1 MATSGAV
8 IARIVSQY
16 SDKGSKAA
24 QKDIANMGKKIDNWS
39 KKAVKS
45 YAVAAAAAGAFAY
58 KIGKESVQA
67 AIDDSKSA
75 AMLANT
81 LKNVT
86 GATNTQIAAVEDYIS
101 KTQKLVNV
109 SDTDLRSSLNTLVTA
124 TGDVT
129 TAQFLQTRALDAAA
143 GSGKD
148 VAAVTAAMAKASNGN
163 YTALGKMFPQIDK
176 ATLASKDFSKILG
189 ILEGDYKGAA
199 EAVAKQD
206 PFTALKL
213 QFGEVAEKLGLVL
226 LPEVQKFAQYIIS
239 DVIPNVEDWIE
250 LNDEKL
256 KDSFVTI
263 LTLME
268 RTVTGLLALTAIFEK
283 YKVLILTIMAIPLI
297 GYFSNQALII
307 GAFARGVSGALKAV
321 GPILKSMIGAF
332 RGFGAA
338 ISLVAGAFSGAGG
351 GKLGIIAA
359 LRGALSLFMQLNP
372 WVRGIT
378 IAVGLLTIGWN
389 LLKKA
394 FGGSDDAV
402 KKSKLTNEQIAKQQQ
417 KAILAG
423 YEQVTIGMEKA
434 KNDKIAL
441 DTIAKNAAAQKKAD
455 DEAAKRAKIEADI
468 LKKQQ
473 TLKGLLGKKVAFDV
487 SDIKDEKQLNA
498 AILLQK
504 RQENA
509 KKADMDRLD
518 LLKSMFKTQDDLAKL
533 ELVRSDILVEYNK
546 NLKYQNDLMIA
557 YQSDSKI
564 TQDEI
569 QNLADKWGISAAEV
583 AKYSTVFLAL
593 LDEKI
598 DSSDIQS
605 VATAFNIGTAEAKK
619 YLEAVLA
626 IKGGSLDTADLKR
639 LADLWKLTVPEALQY
654 IQYVAQIN
662 NPSAKLSDAGV
673 ESIKKTWGLTND
685 ALAAY
690 IKQIGLPF
698 NYDGSMLKGVDDLIC
713 KLKEALELIKKIQS
727 GASTA
732 SSAASSSS
740 SSSSS
745 TDSRTTVAAAAAAA
759 AAEASAAA
767 ARSYAVAKAAGDMDA
782 AAKAAAGVNPS
793 KLAAGESGAIGAAS
807 IAAQLKAAEVALA
820 AVTAQGNTLARFK
833 AKEAADLAAS
843 QASTQLDVD
852 ERSKFR
858 AMQDAFKSSAYD
870 TPTGKFNSPT
880 MDAANSGFKGLQGS
894 GGDTNVYL
902 TVNGSV
908 STQQDIVTAVRNGL
922 LATQT
927 NGNNITLQAV

>member
-1 MATSGAV
+1 
-8 IARIVSQY
+8 
-16 SDKGSKAA
+16 
-24 QKDIANMGKKIDNWS
+24 
-39 KKAVKS
+39 
-45 YAVAAAAAGAFAY
+45 
-58 KIGKESVQA
+58 
-67 AIDDSKSA
+67 
-75 AMLANT
+75 
-81 LKNVT
+81 
-86 GATNTQIAAVEDYIS
+86 
-101 KTQKLVNV
+101 
-109 SDTDLRSSLNTLVTA
+109 
-124 TGDVT
+124 
-129 TAQFLQTRALDAAA
+129 
-143 GSGKD
+143 
-148 VAAVTAAMAKASNGN
+148 
-163 YTALGKMFPQIDK
+163 MFPQIDK
-176 ATLASKDFSKILG
+176 ATLASKDFSKILA

-250 LNDEKL
+250 LNDQKL

-268 RTVTGLLALTAIFEK
+268 RTVTGLLALTAVFEK

-307 GAFARGVSGALKAV
+307 GAFARQVSNALKAV
-321 GPILKSMIGAF
+321 GPVLKSMIGAF

-372 WVRGIT
+372 WIRGIT

-455 DEAAKRAKIEADI
+455 DARAKAAKIEADI

-509 KKADMDRLD
+509 KKADMDRLE

-533 ELVRSDILVEYNK
+533 ELVRSDILAEYNK

-569 QNLADKWGISAAEV
+569 QNLADKWGISAEEV

-593 LDEKI
+593 VDEKI

-605 VATAFNIGTAEAKK
+605 VATAFGLGTAEAKK

-626 IKGGSLDTADLKR
+626 IKGGTLDTADLKR

-654 IQYVAQIN
+654 IQTIALIN
-662 NPSAKLSDAGV
+662 NPTAKLSSAGV
-673 ESIKKTWGLTND
+673 ESIKNTWGLTNE

-690 IKQIGLPF
+690 LNQIKLPF
-698 NYDGSMLKGVDDLIC
+698 NYDGSMLKGVDDLIA
-713 KLKEALELIKKIQS
+713 KLKEALALIKDIQ
-727 GASTA
+727 GGST
-732 SSAASSSS
+732 SSAASSASASAKKEAEDAAKAAADAAAALAAANSAATAAALAAADAILGTDSS
-740 SSSSS
+740 SSSSG
-745 TDSRTTVAAAAAAA
+745 DDGIARRAAAAGLAAKN
-759 AAEASAAA
+759 AAEA
-767 ARSYAVAKAAGDMDA
+767 ARLEALAKQNAQF
-782 AAKAAAGVNPS
+782 AAKAAAMQ
-793 KLAAGESGAIGAAS
+793 AAADAA
-807 IAAQLKAAEVALA
+807 ALA
-820 AVTAQGNTLARFK
+820 ASSGVNAQATNLASFR
-833 AKEAADLAAS
+833 AKEALDAMNDSAAS
-843 QASTQLDVD
+843 RTLDLD
-852 ERSKFR
+852 ERSRFR
-858 AMQDAFKSSAYD
+858 AAQGVMASTAD
-870 TPTGKFNSPT
+870 
-880 MDAANSGFKGLQGS
+880 SGFKGLQGS
-894 GGDTNVYL
+894 GGSTNVYL

-908 STQQDIVTAVRNGL
+908 STEQDLVSAVRNGL

-927 NGNNITLQAV
+927 NGNGLTLQAV